1 MRHGKLIA
9 AVSVGSLFL
18 AGPALGQRAP
28 SRSDIVGRV
37 LEAGS
42 RTPVESADIVL
53 DGGVL
58 WTSSDGRGRFILE
71 DVSAGF
77 HTLRVR
83 HLGFESRERPIE
95 VPAGYA
101 LGLTIRLA
109 PKPVEIEPLVVE
121 VQPELRVRRLQREG
135 YYRRRDLGFG
145 TFLGPQYLTRWSGHR
160 VPALL
165 ERLGGARIHRRGTGR
180 AFRVVFPRNQHRC
193 SRTGAMF
200 FVDGKR
206 WGRTAPDFPATEIA
220 AVEVYKGPSQLVG
233 TTVGTTRVTCGLILV
248 WTWHGPNPF
257 HHSQASD
264 FGCPLR
270 VSKEGC

>member
-1 MRHGKLIA
+1 MRFGRLIA

-18 AGPALGQRAP
+18 AGPAPGQRGP

-42 RTPVESADIVL
+42 RTPVEAADIVL
-53 DGGVL
+53 DGGVR
-58 WTSSDGRGRFILE
+58 WTSSDGRGRFILD
-71 DVSAGF
+71 DVPAGV

-83 HLGFESRERPIE
+83 HLGFESRERQIE

-101 LGLTIRLA
+101 LGLTIRLE

-145 TFLGPQYLTRWSGHR
+145 TFLGPQYLNRWPGLRLPSILSRTPGVR
-160 VPALL
+160 VYRRP
-165 ERLGGARIHRRGTGR
+165 GGR
-180 AFRVVFPRNQHRC
+180 FSVYSPRC
-193 SRTGAMF
+193 SRTGF
-200 FVDGKR
+200 FYFVDGQE
-206 WGRTAPDFPATEIA
+206 WGSQPPDFPVSEIA
-220 AVEVYKGPSQLVG
+220 AVEVYKGPAPG
-233 TTVGTTRVTCGLILV
+233 TFYGGCTVYI

-257 HHSQASD
+257 HHSELSD
-264 FGCPLR
+264 FGCPLK